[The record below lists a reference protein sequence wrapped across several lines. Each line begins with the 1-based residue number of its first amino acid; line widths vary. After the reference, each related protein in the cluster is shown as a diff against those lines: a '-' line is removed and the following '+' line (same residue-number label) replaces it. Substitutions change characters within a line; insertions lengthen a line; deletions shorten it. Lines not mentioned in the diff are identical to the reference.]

1 MSYIKRIL
9 FSSWFCWSLF
19 VINLL
24 GSIYGFYWYKNQ
36 LLSTEWYWLIFVPD
50 SPTAST
56 FFTLVLGLYLMQRRL
71 PILEAFAAITLFKY
85 GIWAVVV
92 IIWGGLVDPR
102 PFSEALNWQHWMLIG
117 SHLGMAFQAILY
129 APFYTFKWKEIAI
142 VAAWTVLND
151 LLDYGFE
158 IHPWVAP
165 SLEVYHEQLAIF
177 TLLLSFVSLFIFLI
191 LAWLPSKSRRYDLP
205 LYSISSRGR

>member
-92 IIWGGLVDPR
+92 IIWGGTCG
-102 PFSEALNWQHWMLIG
+102 SETI
-117 SHLGMAFQAILY
+117 
-129 APFYTFKWKEIAI
+129 
-142 VAAWTVLND
+142 
-151 LLDYGFE
+151 
-158 IHPWVAP
+158 
-165 SLEVYHEQLAIF
+165 
-177 TLLLSFVSLFIFLI
+177 
-191 LAWLPSKSRRYDLP
+191 
-205 LYSISSRGR
+205 